1 MDQPGSGKTSRRATR
16 DLADMEGGKHKGC
29 VGFSERKVN
38 ELSFC
43 IAVFAFDS
51 VFFIRARKHQGESIL
66 AFYHRLHK

>member
-51 VFFIRARKHQGESIL
+51 VFFH
-66 AFYHRLHK
+66 